1 MIMFRSTTFASL
13 TILSALVAAPATVL
27 AQAPM
32 NGTVPL
38 AQVGDVVGGGGA
50 SLSGGGDDRIITHDS
65 AGAGGGASFEQPG
78 RIATFAG
85 NSGGSPS
92 WTYAMPAPGGIGR
105 EARIVGGG
113 ENTQVV
119 YIDPTG
125 TRRR

>member
-1 MIMFRSTTFASL
+1 MFRSTTFASL

-50 SLSGGGDDRIITHDS
+50 TLSGGGDDMTVTYSRG
-65 AGAGGGASFEQPG
+65 GAGGGASYAQPG
-78 RIATFAG
+78 RIATFTG
-85 NSGGSPS
+85 NSGGNPS
-92 WTYAMPAPGGIGR
+92 WTYAVPAPGGVGR

-113 ENTQVV
+113 EDTQVV

>member
-1 MIMFRSTTFASL
+1 MFRSTTFASL

-32 NGTVPL
+32 NGTSL
-38 AQVGDVVGGGGA
+38 AHVGDVLGGGGA
-50 SLSGGGDDRIITHDS
+50 SISGGGGDDRTITYS
-65 AGAGGGASFEQPG
+65 RSGAGGGASYAQPG

-92 WTYAMPAPGGIGR
+92 WTYAAVPGPRGVGR
-105 EARIVGGG
+105 EAQLVGGG
-113 ENTQVV
+113 EDAQVV

-125 TRRR
+125 TRQR

>member
-1 MIMFRSTTFASL
+1 MFRSTTFASL

-32 NGTVPL
+32 NGTSL
-38 AQVGDVVGGGGA
+38 AQVGDVLGGGGA
-50 SLSGGGDDRIITHDS
+50 SISGGGDDRTITYS
-65 AGAGGGASFEQPG
+65 RSGAGGGASYAQPG

-92 WTYAMPAPGGIGR
+92 WTYAAVPGPRGVGR
-105 EARIVGGG
+105 EAQLVGGG
-113 ENTQVV
+113 EDAQVV

-125 TRRR
+125 TRQR